1 MALYVWGWATFAR
14 LYNGSGYKGNKYD
27 TKMAENYKIFS
38 ADPFKGYKESEIK
51 MPSR

>member
-1 MALYVWGWATFAR
+1 
-14 LYNGSGYKGNKYD
+14 
-27 TKMAENYKIFS
+27 MAENYKIFS